1 MLRVCKLIASVLL
14 IVALAACAGP
24 AAPVV
29 TPSPSDPA
37 TPVEAA
43 ALSDART
50 APERGDHAAVV
61 EMLGAPLDPARVE
74 LLARA
79 RIGLARETIASAP
92 GEARALRAA
101 LHQVG
106 LALAL
111 RLDEPALRDELLGLE
126 QALVTLLAV
135 EDLRLALLARQPVAE
150 DPSALDM
157 ARALAG
163 RASAAAATE
172 PRLPGA
178 ERIAATGLLAA
189 AGVFEQAGDSARAP
203 ASWQEA
209 HQFCER
215 AMALQASDAAR
226 SCVERLASKLNPP
239 LATTAPVTPAAL
251 PSQRPTVAPRPP
263 ARSAGAAFGVA
274 QRKSFDGSGN
284 SGQFASCIDVQV
296 LGPGGPI
303 AGAVLG
309 INNGDHSYQNQTDAS
324 GYAGRCGL
332 GASTWSVVLFWTPQT
347 GNVAGATTT
356 VYLNGAPDQR
366 AAVVFRAR

>member
-14 IVALAACAGP
+14 AVALAACTGP

-29 TPSPSDPA
+29 TPSPNDPA

-43 ALSDART
+43 VLSDAR
-50 APERGDHAAVV
+50 AALERGDHAAVV

-79 RIGLARETIASAP
+79 RIGLAREAIARAP

-101 LHQVG
+101 LDQVG

-157 ARALAG
+157 ARVLAG

-189 AGVFEQAGDSARAP
+189 AGVFEQAGDSARA
-203 ASWQEA
+203 ATIWQEA
-209 HQFCER
+209 HQFCEQ

-226 SCVERLASKLNPP
+226 SCVERLASKLPP
-239 LATTAPVTPAAL
+239 PVATTAPVTPAAL

-263 ARSAGAAFGVA
+263 TRSAGAAFGVV

-332 GASTWSVVLFWTPQT
+332 GASTWSIVLFWTPQT